1 MKSTRLYLE
10 IVRYIHYL
18 ISSER
23 YFRKSPERQ
32 MDFSRKGKMSF
43 TDYIYAIIQNTKS
56 SLQVGL
62 NAFFDAYKKENIE
75 YSKQAFSKGRQ
86 RIKVEAFQDLF
97 QAVVEK
103 FYEKAD
109 LTSWKGYQLF
119 GIDGTRLNL
128 PCTDELAELYG
139 TQVSQGE
146 PQVQALVSCIYDLM
160 NGIIVD
166 TRFAPCNS
174 SERVAAK
181 EMITGFHVKNVANP
195 VFVMDRGYPSA
206 ELIDAIVNTGRK
218 FVMRYS
224 SEFLKS
230 EKIQTDD
237 AIIEHRFTKLKHSLK
252 LRILKIQLSN
262 GEIERLVTNIF
273 DSGISLDDFKW
284 LYRKRWDIETK
295 YDDVKNKLEIE
306 NFTGYSP
313 KAILQD
319 FYATMFLANLAG
331 VLEYDLHEEI
341 EAAHAKPENR
351 YAYKMNL
358 AMTISEL
365 KRTVVEMLATSS
377 NLKRERLYAQMILR
391 LTKAVVPVR
400 PNRSSER
407 AKKHKSMKYPN
418 NSKRI

>member
-10 IVRYIHYL
+10 IVRHIHYHA
-18 ISSER
+18 SGE
-23 YFRKSPERQ
+23 YFFRRSTERQ

-43 TDYIYAIIQNTKS
+43 TDYIYAIIQNSKS

-62 NAFFDAYKKENIE
+62 NAFFDAYKKQNIE
-75 YSKQAFSKGRQ
+75 YSKQAFSKGRK
-86 RIKVEAFQDLF
+86 RIKAEAFRELF
-97 QAVVEK
+97 REVVYK
-103 FYEKAD
+103 FYEKAE
-109 LTSWKGYQLF
+109 LTSWNGYQLF

-139 TQVSQGE
+139 TQASQGA
-146 PQVQALVSCIYDLM
+146 PQVQALVSCVYDLL

-181 EMITGFHVKNVANP
+181 EMIEEFRIKNIKNP
-195 VFVMDRGYPSA
+195 VFIMDRGYPSA
-206 ELIDAIVNTGRK
+206 ELIDAIASAGYK
-218 FVMRYS
+218 FIMRYS

-230 EKIQTDD
+230 VKMREDD
-237 AIIEHRFTKLKHSLK
+237 MVIDHKFTRLKHSLK
-252 LRILKIQLSN
+252 LRVLKFQLSS
-262 GEIERLVTNIF
+262 GEIEHLVTNIF
-273 DSGISLDDFKW
+273 DSDISLDDFKW
-284 LYRKRWDIETK
+284 AYQKRWGIETK
-295 YDDVKNKLEIE
+295 YNDVKNKLEIE

-341 EAAHAKPENR
+341 EAAHSKPENR
-351 YAYKMNL
+351 YAYKMNI

-365 KRTVVEMLATSS
+365 KRTVVEMLSTPSR
-377 NLKRERLYAQMILR
+377 LKRERLYAQMIYR

-400 PNRSSER
+400 PNRSEKR
-407 AKKHKSMKYPN
+407 EKKHKSMKYPN
-418 NSKRI
+418 NSKRN